1 MTPRR
6 SVRVKSG
13 ATIGAPGIHPAA
25 DNPPRTTPVRLSLRP
40 ALNRLSRPTSPM
52 EFMSVCSFESRPTGS
67 RRPRRSGGHPAVC
80 ADCETSTT
88 VPFRPRP
95 DRPVY
100 CPPCFTARRNGSSA
114 APRARDSE
122 PRPTSAPLAADAP
135 DVSSAFPGIALSEAS
150 RAAIARMGIAAPTPI
165 QEETIPQFLAG
176 RDLIGQARTGSGK
189 TLAFAVPL
197 AERCD
202 PSVAPDPGS
211 RARAHARA
219 GHPGGQRR

>member
-1 MTPRR
+1 M
-6 SVRVKSG
+6 
-13 ATIGAPGIHPAA
+13 
-25 DNPPRTTPVRLSLRP
+25 
-40 ALNRLSRPTSPM
+40 
-52 EFMSVCSFESRPTGS
+52 SFESRPTRS

-114 APRARDSE
+114 APRARESE
-122 PRPTSAPLAADAP
+122 PRPTSARAIADAP
-135 DVSSAFPGIALSEAS
+135 DASDIPSAFPGIALSAAS
-150 RAAIARMGIAAPTPI
+150 RAALTRMGISAPTPI
-165 QEETIPQFLAG
+165 QEQTIPQFLAG
-176 RDLIGQARTGSGK
+176 HDLIGQARTGSGK
-189 TLAFAVPL
+189 TLAFAAPL

-202 PSVAPDPGS
+202 PSVRRVQAP

-219 GHPGGQRR
+219 GHPGGRRRRGLGLATGAARHVALRRTVVPAGIHGH